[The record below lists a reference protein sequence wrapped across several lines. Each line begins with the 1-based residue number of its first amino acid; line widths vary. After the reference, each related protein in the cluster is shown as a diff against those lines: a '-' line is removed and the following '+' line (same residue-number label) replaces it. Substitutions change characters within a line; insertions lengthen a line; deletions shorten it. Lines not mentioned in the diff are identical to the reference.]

1 MRLLQGKRATNKR
14 ATRSKPKAIS
24 SGRSHKCCKHKEGCP
39 KRRAETGKKPEEY
52 SSSRFTAA
60 LGVLQ
65 FVDMFHDD
73 EAAEQFI
80 VDARWPDGRDH
91 TSISKE
97 ERYRTDQEPREQAR
111 SIRRSAEKP
120 IFSNRGEQMTSPNG
134 RAGPTDKGRGPRR
147 IADPD
152 AAPGQKKKDTLSA
165 HNNRNGLD
173 NVGQTPSD
181 TESAAF
187 SQEHLVP
194 VHNNRETPSDRLVT
208 MKEVMARTSMCRG
221 TIDYLMRHGD
231 FPLPVKLGRRIVRWW
246 SSEIDE
252 WMRSRPRAIGD
263 LGKRHSLVENQA
275 QKGQGA

>member
-120 IFSNRGEQMTSPNG
+120 IFSNRGEQMASPNG
-134 RAGPTDKGRGPRR
+134 RAGPTDKGRGPPDSRPRRGPRAEKPIFSNRGER
-147 IADPD
+147 IADPAD
-152 AAPGQKKKDTLSA
+152 
-165 HNNRNGLD
+165 
-173 NVGQTPSD
+173 
-181 TESAAF
+181 
-187 SQEHLVP
+187 
-194 VHNNRETPSDRLVT
+194 
-208 MKEVMARTSMCRG
+208 
-221 TIDYLMRHGD
+221 
-231 FPLPVKLGRRIVRWW
+231 
-246 SSEIDE
+246 
-252 WMRSRPRAIGD
+252 SRPRRGPRAE
-263 LGKRHSLVENQA
+263 KERHPFSPQ
-275 QKGQGA
+275 QS